1 MAFTVEFS
9 ARARRDIDEIVG
21 YIQADSPV
29 DATRWRQRLQEK
41 MNAMRT
47 MPEACGFAPEND
59 KSQHEVRQ
67 LLHGRYRVLV
77 TIRER
82 KVFVLTIR
90 HGARRLMAADEI
102 VNIE

>member
-1 MAFTVEFS
+1 MAFIVEFS
-9 ARARRDIDEIVG
+9 ACARRDVEKIVA

-41 MNAMRT
+41 MNALRT

-77 TIRER
+77 TIRKR

-90 HGARRLMAADEI
+90 HGARRVMAADEI
-102 VNIE
+102 DSIE